1 MRRIRI
7 ATLAVTVAGLAFMAG
22 WVAAQPKGFEMKRLR
37 SAELGKLPGG
47 RYSLQVNELTMQ
59 PGAEIPPH
67 QHKNPG
73 VRYVAEG
80 AIAITWKDGKS
91 ETYRA
96 GSTYFEGPGENH
108 PGSTISAKNPASG
121 VSRIVIV
128 ELAHE

>member
-1 MRRIRI
+1 MRIVLIVAAI
-7 ATLAVTVAGLAFMAG
+7 ASLGFATG
-22 WVAAQPKGFEMKRLR
+22 WVVAQPKGVEMRSLR
-37 SAELGKLPGG
+37 TAALGTLPGG
-47 RYSLQVNELTMQ
+47 RYSLQVNELIMQ

-80 AIAITWKDGKS
+80 AITITWKDGKS

-108 PGSTISAKNPASG
+108 PASTISAKNAVSN

-128 ELAHE
+128 ELAQE

>member
-1 MRRIRI
+1 MRMRI
-7 ATLAVTVAGLAFMAG
+7 AGTMIAVAGLAFMTG
-22 WVAAQPKGFEMKRLR
+22 WVVAQPKAFEVKSLR
-37 SAELGKLPGG
+37 KSELGTLPGG
-47 RYSLQVNELTMQ
+47 RYSLHVNELTMQ

-80 AIAITWKDGKS
+80 AITITWKDGKS

-108 PGSTISAKNPASG
+108 PASTISAKNPASG
-121 VSRIVIV
+121 ASRIVIV
-128 ELAHE
+128 ELARE